1 MQIFTMLIQVD
12 AYGVGVFVVV
22 APLVEDEEY
31 QPPKQTHQEQHLRN
45 ELNKDVDETLE
56 VAKEIM
62 IHLCMKVIF
71 IYINLTCNLHMVED
85 G

>member
-1 MQIFTMLIQVD
+1 MQIFTMLVQVD
-12 AYGVGVFVVV
+12 AYSVGVFVVV

-62 IHLCMKVIF
+62 VHLCMKVIF
-71 IYINLTCNLHMVED
+71 IYMQPTR